1 MRFSLSTLLLAV
13 VPKVLGDKHYFFSG
27 FFAGN
32 VIAGVEFDDSTND
45 LTLVNNITVNASEG
59 SKWIAIDVRAQL
71 FSLKPSTSLTPTGTQ
86 EECLRRN
93 DRPNPKLR
101 HKIKPQPHIHQQH
114 NPVLLLSATYTPSQ
128 QTHLTVKSRPECKL
142 HRHYKRFSLHC
153 LRRRLQHRLRRPSPR
168 RRLHRRSHHCHRK
181 SNLQQH
187 LWRPW
192 A

>member
-86 EECLRRN
+86 KECLRRN

-101 HKIKPQPHIHQQH
+101 H
-114 NPVLLLSATYTPSQ
+114 NPFLLLSATYTSSQ
-128 QTHLTVKSRPECKL
+128 QTHIIVTSRPECKL
-142 HRHYKRFSLHC
+142 HSHYKRFSLHC

-168 RRLHRRSHHCHRK
+168 RRLHRRSHRCHRK